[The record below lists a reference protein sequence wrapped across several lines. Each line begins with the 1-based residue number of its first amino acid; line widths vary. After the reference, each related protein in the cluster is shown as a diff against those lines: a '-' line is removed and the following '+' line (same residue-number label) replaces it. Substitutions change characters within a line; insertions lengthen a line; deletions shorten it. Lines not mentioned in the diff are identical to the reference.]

1 MSELSSILIDLFVI
15 FLAAKVAGEV
25 FERIG
30 QPPVIGELLVGV
42 LIGPYALGLIGNPGA
57 GLVEAFHGDAAAAD
71 EALNLVY
78 HVIAELGVII
88 LLFSVGLETRVS
100 DILRVGPRAL
110 LVGVLG
116 IALPF
121 ALGLWYMS
129 LQPTQQVT
137 DAFTATCL
145 VATSVGI
152 TARVMRDLGVLSTTE
167 ARIILGA
174 AVIDDILAML
184 LLAVVVAFAGGGGA
198 SPGALLL
205 LLFQAVGFVV
215 FVVLVGTRAV
225 GRYSVHFERLRI
237 ENAPF
242 ALALLLTLGL
252 AALSGVLGLAAIIGA
267 FLAGMVLAE
276 AREQYQLEHQVQ
288 PLYQFLVPFFFVITG
303 AQVNLAVFGD
313 PAVLALA
320 AVLTV
325 LAIIG
330 KLVGG
335 GIGAWGLVPAEP
347 VTEKLRRAAVV
358 GVGMVPRGEVGLI
371 IASIGQSQG
380 VLPDEVF
387 SAVVIMSI
395 VTTLFAPPLLKLL
408 YRGWSPGDAV
418 SEPSVDGPAEVAPVE
433 PAQV

>member
-1 MSELSSILIDLFVI
+1 VSELSSILIDLFVI

-57 GLVEAFHGDAAAAD
+57 ELVAAFHGDAGAAD

-78 HVIAELGVII
+78 HVVAELGVII

-129 LQPTQQVT
+129 LQPTQQLT

-152 TARVMRDLGVLSTTE
+152 TARVLRDLGVLSTTE

-184 LLAVVVAFAGGGGA
+184 LLAVVVAFTGGGGA

-252 AALSGVLGLAAIIGA
+252 AALSGVIGLAAIIGA

-303 AQVNLAVFGD
+303 AQVNLTVFGD

-320 AVLTV
+320 AVLTA
-325 LAIIG
+325 LAIVG

-335 GIGAWGLVPAEP
+335 GIGAWGIVPAEP
-347 VTEKLRRAAVV
+347 VTDKLRRAAVV

-371 IASIGQSQG
+371 IASLGQSRG

-408 YRGWSPGDAV
+408 YRGWAPGDAV
-418 SEPSVDGPAEVAPVE
+418 PGPSADGPGEVAPVE
-433 PAQV
+433 PAQA

>member
-1 MSELSSILIDLFVI
+1 
-15 FLAAKVAGEV
+15 VAGEV

-30 QPPVIGELLVGV
+30 QPPVIGELLAGV
-42 LIGPYALGLIGNPGA
+42 LIGPHALGLIGDPGA
-57 GLVEAFHGDAAAAD
+57 GLVDVFHGDAGAAREGLD
-71 EALNLVY
+71 LVY

-116 IALPF
+116 IVAPF

-129 LQPTQQVT
+129 LQPTQLLT

-152 TARVMRDLGVLSTTE
+152 TARVLRDLGVLGTAE

-184 LLAVVVAFAGGGGA
+184 LLAVVVALAGEGTP
-198 SPGALLL
+198 SPLGLVLLL
-205 LLFQAVGFVV
+205 AQAVGFVL
-215 FVVLVGTRAV
+215 FVVLVGTRVV
-225 GRYSVHFERLRI
+225 GRYSVHLERLRI

-242 ALALLLTLGL
+242 ALALALTLGL
-252 AALSGVLGLAAIIGA
+252 AALSGTIGLAAIIGA

-303 AQVNLAVFGD
+303 SQVNPAIFAD
-313 PAVLALA
+313 PATVGLA

-325 LAIIG
+325 LAIVG

-335 GIGAWGLVPAEP
+335 TLGAWGTVRTDTFAQ
-347 VTEKLRRAAVV
+347 KLRRAGVV

-371 IASIGQSQG
+371 IASIGATRG
-380 VLPDEVF
+380 VLPDAVF

-408 YRGWSPGDAV
+408 YRHRPPDEAEAAPPRPRAGGRPARPLPAAGR
-418 SEPSVDGPAEVAPVE
+418 GP
-433 PAQV
+433 

>member
-15 FLAAKVAGEV
+15 FLAAKVAGEI

-42 LIGPYALGLIGNPGA
+42 LIGPYALGLIGNPGPE
-57 GLVEAFHGDAAAAD
+57 LVAAFHGDAGAAD

-78 HVIAELGVII
+78 QVVAELGVII

-129 LQPTQQVT
+129 LQPTQQLT

-152 TARVMRDLGVLSTTE
+152 TARVLRDLGVLSTTE

-184 LLAVVVAFAGGGGA
+184 LLAAVVAFAGGGGA

-252 AALSGVLGLAAIIGA
+252 AALSGVIGLAAIIGA

-303 AQVNLAVFGD
+303 AQVNLTVFGD

-320 AVLTV
+320 AALTA
-325 LAIIG
+325 LAIVG
-330 KLVGG
+330 KLIGG
-335 GIGAWGLVPAEP
+335 GIGAWGIVPAEP
-347 VTEKLRRAAVV
+347 PRDKLRRAAVV

-371 IASIGQSQG
+371 IASIGQSRG
-380 VLPDEVF
+380 VLSDEIF

-418 SEPSVDGPAEVAPVE
+418 PGPSADGPGEVAPAE
-433 PAQV
+433 PAQA